1 MSDEQQPAVAA
12 PSPSHPTSLLHCIGG
27 GGGGVPDCDAT
38 STLVTAAAAAAAVAA
53 ASSTVPAAASAIAG
67 ASVALTEP
75 ASDPTITTIGPSPP
89 ASIVNGPTQ
98 PHGIPDFQQYDDS
111 EDEGEDPYRSE
122 SISIERIRQYL
133 SDKLGFYT
141 ADGFDDKDGSGGAPP
156 RRVLDTV
163 DIDGVLKHWKNGG
176 FKKIVTM
183 VGAGISTSAGIPDFR
198 SPDTGL
204 YNNLMKYNL
213 PYPQAIFELEYLY
226 QNPKPFFTLAK
237 ELYPGTFKPTPS
249 HYFVRLLEQK
259 GLLVRHYTQNIDTLE
274 RIAGIS
280 EEKIVEAHGTFYT
293 NHCLQCKT
301 AYSLEFVKEKIFAD
315 EVPTCPCGGVIKPDI
330 VFFGEGLPER
340 FHMLPHRDF
349 AECDLL
355 IIMGTSLTV
364 QPFASLVEYV
374 NDDCVRLLI
383 NRDKVGG
390 GSFGFIR
397 SMMFGEG
404 LCFDLPGNRRDV
416 AWTGNCD
423 DGCFFLAD
431 QLGWGD
437 ELRELVETEHAKI
450 KPLRPLPP
458 IDVPSV
464 LASPDADGAASVD
477 MEPQTILVD
486 EHHPLQEDEHFND
499 VVDGRGA
506 CVGNPGCP
514 TAANGGV
521 VPDNEPVHPMATDPH
536 HETELHHHHVNPE
549 ESTHHQH
556 HLSSELH
563 LHQQHHHHQQQH
575 DLHHHHQQ
583 QHDKMDD
590 HHDDDDD
597 VVVDHHQQSKV
608 SPEDNT

>member
-1 MSDEQQPAVAA
+1 MSEERPAVAA
-12 PSPSHPTSLLHCIGG
+12 APFPSHPAPVPHRAGG
-27 GGGGVPDCDAT
+27 DAGGNAAPD
-38 STLVTAAAAAAAVAA
+38 AAATLLTTTAVAA
-53 ASSTVPAAASAIAG
+53 TTAASAITG
-67 ASVALTEP
+67 ASVSLTEP
-75 ASDPTITTIGPSPP
+75 ASDPTIVTFGPSLPP
-89 ASIVNGPTQ
+89 TMVNGTAEP
-98 PHGIPDFQQYDDS
+98 PVAGLPVFHHYDDS
-111 EDEGEDPYRSE
+111 EDDGDDSYQTD

-133 SDKLGFYT
+133 SDKLGFYS
-141 ADGFDDKDGSGGAPP
+141 ADGFDDKDGTGGAPR
-156 RRVLDTV
+156 RRVLETV

-176 FKKIVTM
+176 FKKVVTM

-315 EVPTCPCGGVIKPDI
+315 EVPKCPCGGVIKPDI

-390 GSFGFIR
+390 GNLGFLR
-397 SMMFGEG
+397 AMMFGEG

-416 AWTGNCD
+416 AWTINCD
-423 DGCFFLAD
+423 DGCLFLAD

-437 ELRELVETEHAKI
+437 ELRKLVETEHAKI
-450 KPLRPLPP
+450 EPIRPLSTNVPP
-458 IDVPSV
+458 VAIGN
-464 LASPDADGAASVD
+464 DAVD
-477 MEPQTILVD
+477 MEPTPIATD
-486 EHHPLQEDEHFND
+486 PHEEDEHFND
-499 VVDGRGA
+499 ISDSVSGQHGGA
-506 CVGNPGCP
+506 CAGSDAQEEN
-514 TAANGGV
+514 
-521 VPDNEPVHPMATDPH
+521 VHAMATDPH
-536 HETELHHHHVNPE
+536 HEHEPVLHHHHHHPHNHPE
-549 ESTHHQH
+549 TDS
-556 HLSSELH
+556 
-563 LHQQHHHHQQQH
+563 HHHQAHPHEQQQ
-575 DLHHHHQQ
+575 QQ
-583 QHDKMDD
+583 QHEHDQDLDHQHEKMDE
-590 HHDDDDD
+590 HHDD
-597 VVVDHHQQSKV
+597 VVADLQPKRAQEEK
-608 SPEDNT
+608 T